1 MKICQKCV
9 RAAEFV
15 FVPLEPFMWKIPSAI
30 GIFCFCFYMF
40 LTTRKSN
47 LYLKDFFKA
56 FIIVFNDVWSPKGLW
71 QRVSSFNSISFA
83 TAPITGCGESFSWEN
98 TQISL
103 AGLVMP
109 IGNNFNCATS
119 EVIYWKICVQI
130 QVNSNA
136 RFDEF
141 LNVPFLISQIALL
154 ALSFCPPTGGE
165 GEARGRV
172 EAKDI

>member
-1 MKICQKCV
+1 
-9 RAAEFV
+9 
-15 FVPLEPFMWKIPSAI
+15 
-30 GIFCFCFYMF
+30 
-40 LTTRKSN
+40 
-47 LYLKDFFKA
+47 
-56 FIIVFNDVWSPKGLW
+56 
-71 QRVSSFNSISFA
+71 
-83 TAPITGCGESFSWEN
+83 
-98 TQISL
+98 
-103 AGLVMP
+103 MP

-165 GEARGRV
+165 GEARGRGARKSRGKGYLNILAFYNYV
-172 EAKDI
+172 N